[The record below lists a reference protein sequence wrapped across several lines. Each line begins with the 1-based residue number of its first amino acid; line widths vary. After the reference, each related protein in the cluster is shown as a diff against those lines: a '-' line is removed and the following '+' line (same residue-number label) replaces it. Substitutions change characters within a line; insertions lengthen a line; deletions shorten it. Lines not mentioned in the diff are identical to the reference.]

1 MDFAM
6 HEGKKIMTTRA
17 ALAAY
22 ILRQWQVDCSE
33 GHRIRGQGCQLA
45 LENVDVLQ
53 RIENPTLAPGYSV

>member
-6 HEGKKIMTTRA
+6 YNGRKVMHTRA

-33 GHRIRGQGCQLA
+33 GHRITGQGCQLA
-45 LENVDVLQ
+45 LQNLEVLR
-53 RIENPTLAPGYSV
+53 RIENPSLAPGYSM